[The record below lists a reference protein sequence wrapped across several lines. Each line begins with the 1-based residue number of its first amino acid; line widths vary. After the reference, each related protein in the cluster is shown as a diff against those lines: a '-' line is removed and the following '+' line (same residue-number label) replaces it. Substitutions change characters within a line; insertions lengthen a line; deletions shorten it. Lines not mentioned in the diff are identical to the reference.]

1 MHYDSKRYYK
11 EVKMSFKRTFKLT
24 IFIIVVLIAV
34 GIGVYLGVRFERLK
48 IEERTKL
55 EEEKGRIEDIINQV
69 EKSIE
74 IQKMRAE
81 EKEFFY
87 IRYEPVFKLSSE
99 LTKEARK
106 YLKTDKLIR
115 AESYANVSL
124 TLAKIIK
131 EFSVSDTTMR

>member
-1 MHYDSKRYYK
+1 
-11 EVKMSFKRTFKLT
+11 MSFKRTFKLT

-48 IEERTKL
+48 IEERIKL

-69 EKSIE
+69 EKTIE

>member
-48 IEERTKL
+48 IEERIKL

-69 EKSIE
+69 EKTIE